1 MKRKRIIAFLLIF
14 FIVIPFIVSPLVTV
28 IVYEAIFNKRY
39 ETPDWMTLSVDDFG
53 GLVVERSDFASGGV
67 TLAGYKYSKDIKSV
81 KGVVI
86 ISHGLGGGGHNA
98 FLPFVDI
105 FTSNGYYVFT
115 YDARGNDNSDG
126 TVEGLPEGVISLNS
140 AINHAKSIDEY
151 KDLPI
156 MLFGH
161 SWGGYSVG
169 NVLNLHPDIRA
180 AVIIAGFNESED
192 MLKYQ
197 GEKYAK
203 DKWGI
208 LLPYL
213 KLYERI
219 KFGKEFAD
227 TSAMQGMKST
237 DARIMIVHSKD
248 DATVPTRFGYD
259 KFYSEF
265 GGNER
270 FEFVLYEDKGHKD
283 LLYSDDAIAYNK
295 TIEEAYESYLKESG
309 NVDSDKSKAEF
320 MDKNLDKSRA
330 FEANYILMQ
339 DILAMFDEHCK

>member
-1 MKRKRIIAFLLIF
+1 MKRKRIIAFLLII
-14 FIVIPFIVSPLVTV
+14 FIVIPIIVSPIVTV
-28 IVYEAIFNKRY
+28 VVYEAIFNKRY
-39 ETPDWMTLSVDDFG
+39 ETAGWMKLSADDYE
-53 GLVVERSDFASGGV
+53 GLTVERSNFTSDGV
-67 TLAGYKYSKDIKSV
+67 MLAGYKYSKEVKST

-86 ISHGLGGGGHNA
+86 ISHGLGGGGHNV
-98 FLPFVDI
+98 FLPFIDF
-105 FTSNGYYVFT
+105 FTANGYYVFT
-115 YDARGNDNSDG
+115 YDAQGNDNSEG
-126 TVEGLPEGVISLNS
+126 TVEGLPQGVISLNS
-140 AINHAKSIDEY
+140 AINHVKSIDEY
-151 KDLPI
+151 KDLPL
-156 MLFGH
+156 MLIGH

-180 AVIIAGFNESED
+180 SVIIAGFNESED

-208 LLPYL
+208 LIPYL

-219 KFGKEFAD
+219 TFGKEFAD

-265 GGNER
+265 GDNER

-283 LLYSDDAIAYNK
+283 LLYSDDAIAYNE
-295 TIEEAYESYLKESG
+295 TIEEAYESYLKEIG
-309 NVDSDKSKAEF
+309 NVDSDESKAEF

-330 FEANYILMQ
+330 FEVNYILMQ